1 MDPVMLIAMRDG
13 YGNILQYLPID
24 HAQAKNYKFMSAKS
38 RIAFESIPEG
48 GQKGALPLLLREPL
62 ISSEFPLFTK
72 K

>member
-1 MDPVMLIAMRDG
+1 
-13 YGNILQYLPID
+13 
-24 HAQAKNYKFMSAKS
+24 MSAKS